1 MDSQMVFKRYELKYI
16 LTREQKQKI
25 CDAMVPHMEADS
37 FGRSTIRNIY
47 YDTDDFR
54 IIRKSLEHPVY
65 KEKLRMRS
73 YRTAGPDDKVFAELK
88 KKYDGVVYK
97 RRESLNRQEAE
108 NFIAT
113 GKIMGEPTQIIREIK
128 YFLDFYGNIGP
139 KVFISYERE
148 AFYDVKNRN
157 FRLTFDENI
166 LWRREDLS
174 LGKGIYG
181 EPALDRSLTL
191 MEIKTASGI
200 PLWLAETMSR
210 EKIFRTTFSKYGTA
224 YMQILKNSKGEQK
237 YA

>member
-25 CDAMVPHMEADS
+25 CDAMAPHMEADS

-224 YMQILKNSKGEQK
+224 YMQILKNRKGEQK